1 MYDKNIIQ
9 RNMYNILEVA
19 NSHGG
24 DISYLYTLIEKYSIF
39 DKKENFGIKFQPFKY
54 DLMATENYSY
64 YSLYKELF
72 FSKKEWKN
80 IIEKAF
86 ITKDIWLDIFDEYGL
101 EILEENLDKVEGI
114 KFQTSILDNLIIFKM
129 LEKIS
134 TSNLKIILNIAGR
147 TLEEIDDIIDKYSL
161 LRFKEIYLE
170 VGFQGYP
177 TSIKDCGISK
187 IGILKERYKNIKIVF
202 ADHTDSQTDEAIVLP
217 LLVGFNCCDIIE
229 KHIMLDRENTKYDF
243 YSSLTFEQYQKFIDE
258 QKKYFNLKDE
268 KFINEKEKEYF
279 KKTLQIP
286 ILNKDKKAGEL
297 IDVENDFEFKRNDSY
312 GLNIVELKRYVS
324 EKYILNSDRK
334 KGETIRKEDI
344 KKANIAVIIACRL
357 KSTRLKRKA
366 LLKIGSIP
374 SVEMCI
380 KNILKFKDVSS
391 VVLATSTT
399 EEDSEL
405 KDYTYNKNVLFH
417 QGDPDDVIQRYLD
430 IIEKK
435 NFDVII
441 RVTGDCPYLSSDIAE
456 VVLNS
461 HFEKGAE
468 YSNGIGAA
476 VGTNLEVINSLSL
489 KKVKKYFPKADYSEY
504 MTWYFQN
511 NPEEFKLNYVD
522 LPEKWKRD
530 YRLTLDYQ
538 ADLDL
543 FNKIEEYFTEEKI
556 EYSIDKLYE
565 YLDNHPDIAK
575 INSSITQKYQTDAKL
590 IETLNKYTKINKG
603 N

>member
-456 VVLNS
+456 IVLNS

>member
-511 NPEEFKLNYVD
+511 NPEEFKLNYVN

-538 ADLDL
+538 EDLDL
-543 FNKIEEYFTEEKI
+543 FNKIESYFVEEKI

-575 INSSITQKYQTDAKL
+575 INSFITQKYQTDAKL

>member
-177 TSIKDCGISK
+177 TSIKNCGISK

>member
-134 TSNLKIILNIAGR
+134 TSNLKIILNIARR
-147 TLEEIDDIIDKYSL
+147 TSEQIDDITQKYSL
-161 LRFKEIYLE
+161 LRYKDIYLE
-170 VGFQGYP
+170 VGFQRYP

-456 VVLNS
+456 IVLNS

>member
-489 KKVKKYFPKADYSEY
+489 KEVKKYFPKADYSEY

-538 ADLDL
+538 EDLDL
-543 FNKIEEYFTEEKI
+543 FNKIESYFVEEKI

-575 INSSITQKYQTDAKL
+575 INSFITQKYQTDAKL

>member
-1 MYDKNIIQ
+1 
-9 RNMYNILEVA
+9 MYNILEVA
-19 NSHGG
+19 NCHGG
-24 DISYLYTLIEKYSIF
+24 DINYLYTLIDKYSIF
-39 DKKENFGIKFQPFKY
+39 DKKEKFGMKFQPFKY
-54 DLMATENYSY
+54 DLIAMETYSWY
-64 YSLYKELF
+64 PVYKNLF
-72 FSKKEWKN
+72 FTKKEWEN
-80 IIEKAF
+80 ILGKAF
-86 ITKDIWLDIFDEYGL
+86 VTKDVWLDIFDEYGL
-101 EILEENLDKVEGI
+101 EILEDNLDKIEGI
-114 KFQTSILDNLIIFKM
+114 KFQTSILDNLIIFRK
-129 LEKIS
+129 LGEIN

-147 TLEEIDDIIDKYSL
+147 SLDEIDSIINKYSL
-161 LRFKEIYLE
+161 LKFKEIYLE

-187 IGILKERYKNIKIVF
+187 IAVLKERYNNIKIVF
-202 ADHTDSQTDEAIVLP
+202 ADHADSQTDEAITLP

-243 YSSLTFEQYQKFIDE
+243 YSSLTFEQYKKFIDE
-258 QKKYFNLKDE
+258 QKKYFGLKIE
-268 KFINEKEKEYF
+268 KFINEKEREYL
-279 KKTLQIP
+279 KKSLQIP

-297 IDVENDFEFKRNDSY
+297 IDIENDFEFKRNDSY
-312 GLNIVELKRYVS
+312 GLNVVELKKYIS
-324 EKYILNSDRK
+324 EKYILNSDRQ

-344 KKANIAVIIACRL
+344 RKANIAVIIACRL
-357 KSTRLKRKA
+357 KSSRLKRKA
-366 LLKIGSIP
+366 LLKIGSIS

-380 KNILKFKDVSS
+380 KNILKFKDVNSI
-391 VVLATSTT
+391 VLATSTT
-399 EEDSEL
+399 EQDSEL
-405 KDYTYNKNVLFH
+405 KNYTYNENVIFH

-456 VVLNS
+456 VILNS

-489 KKVKKYFPKADYSEY
+489 KEVKKYFPKADYSEY

-511 NPEEFKLNYVD
+511 NSEIFKLNYVN
-522 LPEKWKRD
+522 LPNKWKRD

-538 ADLDL
+538 EDLEL
-543 FNKIEEYFTEEKI
+543 FNKIERYFLENNI
-556 EYSIDKLYE
+556 DYSIDEMYK
-565 YLDNHPDIAK
+565 YLDNNPEVVK
-575 INSSITQKYQTDAKL
+575 INSHLTLKYKTDVGL
-590 IETLNKYTKINKG
+590 IETLNKVTKINKG

>member
-405 KDYTYNKNVLFH
+405 KNYTYNKNVLFH

>member
-1 MYDKNIIQ
+1 
-9 RNMYNILEVA
+9 MYNILEVA

-177 TSIKDCGISK
+177 TSIKNCGISK

>member
-1 MYDKNIIQ
+1 M
-9 RNMYNILEVA
+9 
-19 NSHGG
+19 
-24 DISYLYTLIEKYSIF
+24 
-39 DKKENFGIKFQPFKY
+39 
-54 DLMATENYSY
+54 
-64 YSLYKELF
+64 
-72 FSKKEWKN
+72 
-80 IIEKAF
+80 
-86 ITKDIWLDIFDEYGL
+86 
-101 EILEENLDKVEGI
+101 
-114 KFQTSILDNLIIFKM
+114 
-129 LEKIS
+129 
-134 TSNLKIILNIAGR
+134 
-147 TLEEIDDIIDKYSL
+147 
-161 LRFKEIYLE
+161 
-170 VGFQGYP
+170 
-177 TSIKDCGISK
+177 
-187 IGILKERYKNIKIVF
+187 
-202 ADHTDSQTDEAIVLP
+202 
-217 LLVGFNCCDIIE
+217 
-229 KHIMLDRENTKYDF
+229 
-243 YSSLTFEQYQKFIDE
+243 
-258 QKKYFNLKDE
+258 
-268 KFINEKEKEYF
+268 
-279 KKTLQIP
+279 
-286 ILNKDKKAGEL
+286 
-297 IDVENDFEFKRNDSY
+297 
-312 GLNIVELKRYVS
+312 
-324 EKYILNSDRK
+324 
-334 KGETIRKEDI
+334 
-344 KKANIAVIIACRL
+344 
-357 KSTRLKRKA
+357 KRKA

>member
-1 MYDKNIIQ
+1 
-9 RNMYNILEVA
+9 MYNILEVA
-19 NSHGG
+19 NCHGG
-24 DISYLYTLIEKYSIF
+24 DINYLYNLIDKYSNF
-39 DKKENFGIKFQPFKY
+39 DKKEKFGIKFQPFKY
-54 DLMATENYSY
+54 DLIATETYSWY
-64 YSLYKELF
+64 PVYKDLF
-72 FSKKEWKN
+72 FTKKEWED
-80 IIEKAF
+80 IIQKAF
-86 ITKDIWLDIFDEYGL
+86 ITKDIWLDIFYEYGL
-101 EILEENLDKVEGI
+101 EILEENLDKIEGI
-114 KFQTSILDNLIIFKM
+114 KFQTSILDNLIIFRRLK
-129 LEKIS
+129 KIN
-134 TSNLKIILNIAGR
+134 TFNLKIILNIAGR
-147 TLEEIDDIIDKYSL
+147 TLDEIDSIINRYSL
-161 LRFKEIYLE
+161 LKFKEIYLE

-177 TSIKDCGISK
+177 TSIEDCGISK
-187 IGILKERYKNIKIVF
+187 IAILKERYNNIKIVF
-202 ADHTDSQTDEAIVLP
+202 ADHTDSQTDEAIILP
-217 LLVGFNCCDIIE
+217 LLVGVNCCDIIE

-243 YSSLTFEQYQKFIDE
+243 YSSLTFEQYKKFIDE
-258 QKKYFNLKDE
+258 QKKYFNLKNK
-268 KFINEKEKEYF
+268 KFINEKEKEYL

-297 IDVENDFEFKRNDSY
+297 IDIENDFEFKRNDSY
-312 GLNIVELKRYVS
+312 GLNIVELKKYVS

-344 KKANIAVIIACRL
+344 RKANIAVIIACRL

-366 LLKIGSIP
+366 LLKIGSIS

-380 KNILKFKDVSS
+380 KNILKFKDVNS

-405 KDYTYNKNVLFH
+405 KNYTYNKNVIFH

-456 VVLNS
+456 TVLNS

-468 YSNGIGAA
+468 YSNGVGAA

-489 KKVKKYFPKADYSEY
+489 KEVKKYFSKADYSEY

-522 LPEKWKRD
+522 LPEKWKRN

-538 ADLDL
+538 EDLDL
-543 FNKIEEYFTEEKI
+543 FNKIEKYFVEEKI

-565 YLDNHPDIAK
+565 YLDDHPDVVK
-575 INSSITQKYQTDAKL
+575 INSHLTLKYKTDTEL
-590 IETLNKYTKINKG
+590 IETLNRVTKINKG

>member
-1 MYDKNIIQ
+1 
-9 RNMYNILEVA
+9 MYNILEVA

-54 DLMATENYSY
+54 DLMAVENYSY
-64 YSLYKELF
+64 YSLYKDLF
-72 FSKKEWKN
+72 FTKKEWED
-80 IIEKAF
+80 IIQKAF
-86 ITKDIWLDIFDEYGL
+86 VTKDIWLDIFDEYGL
-101 EILEENLDKVEGI
+101 EILEENLDRIEGI
-114 KFQTSILDNLIIFKM
+114 KFQTSILDNLTIFRRLK
-129 LEKIS
+129 KIN
-134 TSNLKIILNIAGR
+134 TFNLKIILNIAGR
-147 TLEEIDDIIDKYSL
+147 TLDEIDIIIDRYSL
-161 LRFKEIYLE
+161 LKFKEIYLE

-177 TSIKDCGISK
+177 TSIEDCGISK
-187 IGILKERYKNIKIVF
+187 IAILKERYNNIKIVF
-202 ADHTDSQTDEAIVLP
+202 ADHTDSQTDEAITLP
-217 LLVGFNCCDIIE
+217 LLVGFNYCDIIE

-258 QKKYFNLKDE
+258 QKKYFNLKNE
-268 KFINEKEKEYF
+268 KFINEKEKEYL

-297 IDVENDFEFKRNDSY
+297 IDIENDFEFKRNDSY
-312 GLNIVELKRYVS
+312 GLNIVELKKYVS

-344 KKANIAVIIACRL
+344 RKANIAVIIACRL

-380 KNILKFKDVSS
+380 KNILKFKDVNS

-399 EEDSEL
+399 EEDSKL
-405 KDYTYNKNVLFH
+405 KNYTYNKNVIFH

-489 KKVKKYFPKADYSEY
+489 KEVKKYFPKADYSEY

-543 FNKIEEYFTEEKI
+543 FNKIEEYFMEEKI

-565 YLDNHPDIAK
+565 YLDHHPDLAQ
-575 INSSITQKYQTDAKL
+575 INSSITQKYQTDTKL

-603 N
+603 S

>member
-1 MYDKNIIQ
+1 
-9 RNMYNILEVA
+9 MYNILEVA
-19 NSHGG
+19 NCHGG
-24 DISYLYTLIEKYSIF
+24 DLNYLYNLIDKYSNF
-39 DKKENFGIKFQPFKY
+39 DKKEEFGIKFQPFKY
-54 DLMATENYSY
+54 NLIATETYSW
-64 YSLYKELF
+64 YSTYKDLF
-72 FSKKEWKN
+72 FTKKEWKN
-80 IIEKAF
+80 IIQKAF

-101 EILEENLDKVEGI
+101 EILEDNLDKIEGI
-114 KFQTSILDNLIIFKM
+114 KFQTSILDNLIIFKK

-147 TLEEIDDIIDKYSL
+147 TLDEIDRILNKYSL
-161 LRFKEIYLE
+161 LKFKEICLE

-177 TSIKDCGISK
+177 TSIEDCGISK
-187 IGILKERYKNIKIVF
+187 IAILKEKYNNIKIVF
-202 ADHTDSQTDEAIVLP
+202 ADHTDSQTDEAITLP
-217 LLVGFNCCDIIE
+217 LLAGFNCCDIIE

-243 YSSLTFEQYQKFIDE
+243 YSSLTFEQYKKFIDE
-258 QKKYFNLKDE
+258 QKKYFNLKKE
-268 KFINEKEKEYF
+268 KFINEKEKEYL

-297 IDVENDFEFKRNDSY
+297 IDIENDFEFKRNNFY
-312 GLNIVELKRYVS
+312 GLNIVELKKYVS

-344 KKANIAVIIACRL
+344 RKANIAVIIACRL

-366 LLKIGSIP
+366 LLKIGSIS

-380 KNILKFKDVSS
+380 KNILKFKDVNSI
-391 VVLATSTT
+391 VLATSTT

-405 KDYTYNKNVLFH
+405 KDYTYNKNVIFH

-430 IIEKK
+430 VVEKK

-489 KKVKKYFPKADYSEY
+489 KEVKKYFPKADYSEY

-538 ADLDL
+538 EDLDL
-543 FNKIEEYFTEEKI
+543 FNKIEEYFLEKN
-556 EYSIDKLYE
+556 IDYNIDELYK
-565 YLDNHPDIAK
+565 YLDSNPEIVK
-575 INSSITQKYQTDAKL
+575 INSHLTLKYKTDVKL

>member
-1 MYDKNIIQ
+1 
-9 RNMYNILEVA
+9 MYNILEVA

-405 KDYTYNKNVLFH
+405 KNYTYNKNVLFH

>member
-1 MYDKNIIQ
+1 
-9 RNMYNILEVA
+9 MYNILEVA
-19 NSHGG
+19 NCHGG
-24 DISYLYTLIEKYSIF
+24 DINYLYNLIDKYSSF
-39 DKKENFGIKFQPFKY
+39 DKKEKFGIKFQPFKY
-54 DLMATENYSY
+54 DLIAVETYSWY
-64 YSLYKELF
+64 PIYKDLF
-72 FSKKEWKN
+72 FTKKEWKD
-80 IIEKAF
+80 IIQKAF

-101 EILEENLDKVEGI
+101 EILEENLDRIEGI
-114 KFQTSILDNLIIFKM
+114 KFQTSILDNLIIFKK
-129 LEKIS
+129 LKKIN
-134 TSNLKIILNIAGR
+134 TFDLKIILNIAGR
-147 TLEEIDDIIDKYSL
+147 TLEEIDNIINRYSL
-161 LRFKEIYLE
+161 LKFKEIYLE

-177 TSIKDCGISK
+177 TSIEDCGISK
-187 IGILKERYKNIKIVF
+187 IAILKERYNNVKIVF
-202 ADHTDSQTDEAIVLP
+202 ADHTDSQTDDAITLP
-217 LLVGFNCCDIIE
+217 LLVGFDCCDIIE

-243 YSSLTFEQYQKFIDE
+243 YSSLTFEQYKKFIDE
-258 QKKYFNLKDE
+258 QKKYFYLKNE
-268 KFINEKEKEYF
+268 KFINEKEKEYL

-297 IDVENDFEFKRNDSY
+297 IDIENDFEFKRNDSY
-312 GLNIVELKRYVS
+312 GLNIVELKKYVD

-344 KKANIAVIIACRL
+344 RKANIAVIIACRL

-380 KNILKFKDVSS
+380 KNILKFKDVNS

-405 KDYTYNKNVLFH
+405 KNYTYNKNVIFH

-489 KKVKKYFPKADYSEY
+489 KKVKKYFPRADYSEY

-543 FNKIEEYFTEEKI
+543 FNKIEEYFLEKN
-556 EYSIDKLYE
+556 IDYNIDELYK
-565 YLDNHPDIAK
+565 YLDSNPEIVK
-575 INSSITQKYQTDAKL
+575 INSHLTLKYKTDVKL

>member
-1 MYDKNIIQ
+1 MKNLVIVESPSKSKTIGK
-9 RNMYNILEVA
+9 YLGKDYTV
-19 NSHGG
+19 
-24 DISYLYTLIEKYSIF
+24 ISSKGHIRDLATRG
-39 DKKENFGIKFQPFKY
+39 KE
-54 DLMATENYSY
+54 
-64 YSLYKELF
+64 
-72 FSKKEWKN
+72 
-80 IIEKAF
+80 
-86 ITKDIWLDIFDEYGL
+86 GL
-101 EILEENLDKVEGI
+101 GV
-114 KFQTSILDNLIIFKM
+114 
-129 LEKIS
+129 
-134 TSNLKIILNIAGR
+134 
-147 TLEEIDDIIDKYSL
+147 
-161 LRFKEIYLE
+161 
-170 VGFQGYP
+170 
-177 TSIKDCGISK
+177 
-187 IGILKERYKNIKIVF
+187 
-202 ADHTDSQTDEAIVLP
+202 
-217 LLVGFNCCDIIE
+217 
-229 KHIMLDRENTKYDF
+229 
-243 YSSLTFEQYQKFIDE
+243 
-258 QKKYFNLKDE
+258 
-268 KFINEKEKEYF
+268 
-279 KKTLQIP
+279 
-286 ILNKDKKAGEL
+286 
-297 IDVENDFEFKRNDSY
+297 DVENDFEFKRNDSY

>member
-1 MYDKNIIQ
+1 
-9 RNMYNILEVA
+9 MYNILEVA

-54 DLMATENYSY
+54 DLMAVENYSY
-64 YSLYKELF
+64 YSLYKKLF
-72 FSKKEWKN
+72 FTKKEWKD
-80 IIEKAF
+80 IIQKAF
-86 ITKDIWLDIFDEYGL
+86 MTKDIWLDIFDEYGL
-101 EILEENLDKVEGI
+101 EILEDNLDKIEGI
-114 KFQTSILDNLIIFKM
+114 KFQTSILDNLIIFKK
-129 LEKIS
+129 LREIN
-134 TSNLKIILNIAGR
+134 TFNLKLILNIAGR
-147 TLEEIDDIIDKYSL
+147 SLDEIDGIINKYSL
-161 LRFKEIYLE
+161 LKFKEIYLE

-177 TSIKDCGISK
+177 TSIEDCGISK
-187 IGILKERYKNIKIVF
+187 ITILKEKYSNIKIVF
-202 ADHTDSQTDEAIVLP
+202 ADHTNSQKDEAIILP
-217 LLVGFNCCDIIE
+217 LLVGFNCCDVIE

-243 YSSLTFEQYQKFIDE
+243 YSSLTFEQYKKFIDE
-258 QKKYFNLKDE
+258 QKKYFNLKKE
-268 KFINEKEKEYF
+268 KFVNEKEKEYL

-297 IDVENDFEFKRNDSY
+297 IDIENDFEFKRNDSY
-312 GLNIVELKRYVS
+312 GLNIVELKKYVA

-357 KSTRLKRKA
+357 KSSRLKRKA
-366 LLKIGSIP
+366 LLKIGSLSSI
-374 SVEMCI
+374 EMCI
-380 KNILKFKDVSS
+380 KNILKFKDVNS
-391 VVLATSTT
+391 VVLATSITD
-399 EEDSEL
+399 EDSEL
-405 KDYTYNKNVLFH
+405 KDYIYNKNVIFH

-441 RVTGDCPYLSSDIAE
+441 RATGDCPYLSSDIAE
-456 VVLNS
+456 IILDS

-468 YSNGIGAA
+468 YSNGIEATI
-476 VGTNLEVINSLSL
+476 GTNLEVINTLSL
-489 KKVKKYFPKADYSEY
+489 KKIKKYFPKADYSEY

-511 NPEEFKLNYVD
+511 NSDVFKLNYVD
-522 LPEKWKRD
+522 LPNRWRRD

-538 ADLDL
+538 EDLEL
-543 FNKIEEYFTEEKI
+543 FNQIEKYFTEEKI
-556 EYSIDKLYE
+556 EYSIDKLYN

-575 INSSITQKYQTDAKL
+575 INSFITQKYQTDTKL
-590 IETLNKYTKINKG
+590 IEILNKYTKINKG

>member
-147 TLEEIDDIIDKYSL
+147 TLEEIDDIIDRYSL

>member
-1 MYDKNIIQ
+1 M
-9 RNMYNILEVA
+9 
-19 NSHGG
+19 
-24 DISYLYTLIEKYSIF
+24 
-39 DKKENFGIKFQPFKY
+39 
-54 DLMATENYSY
+54 
-64 YSLYKELF
+64 
-72 FSKKEWKN
+72 
-80 IIEKAF
+80 
-86 ITKDIWLDIFDEYGL
+86 
-101 EILEENLDKVEGI
+101 
-114 KFQTSILDNLIIFKM
+114 
-129 LEKIS
+129 
-134 TSNLKIILNIAGR
+134 
-147 TLEEIDDIIDKYSL
+147 
-161 LRFKEIYLE
+161 
-170 VGFQGYP
+170 
-177 TSIKDCGISK
+177 
-187 IGILKERYKNIKIVF
+187 
-202 ADHTDSQTDEAIVLP
+202 
-217 LLVGFNCCDIIE
+217 
-229 KHIMLDRENTKYDF
+229 
-243 YSSLTFEQYQKFIDE
+243 
-258 QKKYFNLKDE
+258 
-268 KFINEKEKEYF
+268 
-279 KKTLQIP
+279 
-286 ILNKDKKAGEL
+286 
-297 IDVENDFEFKRNDSY
+297 
-312 GLNIVELKRYVS
+312 
-324 EKYILNSDRK
+324 
-334 KGETIRKEDI
+334 
-344 KKANIAVIIACRL
+344 
-357 KSTRLKRKA
+357 KRKA

-380 KNILKFKDVSS
+380 KNILKFKDVNS

-405 KDYTYNKNVLFH
+405 KNYTYNKNVIFH

-489 KKVKKYFPKADYSEY
+489 KKVKKYFPRADYSEY

-543 FNKIEEYFTEEKI
+543 FNKIEEYFLEKN
-556 EYSIDKLYE
+556 IDYNIDELYK
-565 YLDNHPDIAK
+565 YLDSNPEIVK
-575 INSSITQKYQTDAKL
+575 INSHLTLKYKTDVKL

>member
-1 MYDKNIIQ
+1 
-9 RNMYNILEVA
+9 MYNILEVA
-19 NSHGG
+19 NCHGG
-24 DISYLYTLIEKYSIF
+24 DINYLYNLIDKYSSF
-39 DKKENFGIKFQPFKY
+39 DKKEKFGIKFQPFKY
-54 DLMATENYSY
+54 DLIAVETYSWY
-64 YSLYKELF
+64 PIYKDLF
-72 FSKKEWKN
+72 FTKKEWKD
-80 IIEKAF
+80 IIQKAF

-101 EILEENLDKVEGI
+101 EILEENLDRIEGI
-114 KFQTSILDNLIIFKM
+114 KFQTSILDNLIIFKK
-129 LEKIS
+129 LKKIN
-134 TSNLKIILNIAGR
+134 TFDLKIILNIAGR
-147 TLEEIDDIIDKYSL
+147 TLEEIDNIINRYSL
-161 LRFKEIYLE
+161 LKFKEIYLE

-177 TSIKDCGISK
+177 TSIEDCGISK
-187 IGILKERYKNIKIVF
+187 IAILKERYNNVKIVF
-202 ADHTDSQTDEAIVLP
+202 ADHTDSQTDDAITLP
-217 LLVGFNCCDIIE
+217 LLVGFDCCDIIE

-243 YSSLTFEQYQKFIDE
+243 YSSLTFEQYKKFIDE
-258 QKKYFNLKDE
+258 QKKYFNLKNK
-268 KFINEKEKEYF
+268 KFINEKEKEYL

-297 IDVENDFEFKRNDSY
+297 IDIENDFEFKRNDSY
-312 GLNIVELKRYVS
+312 GLNIVELKKYVD

-344 KKANIAVIIACRL
+344 RKANIAVIIACRL

-380 KNILKFKDVSS
+380 KNILKFKDVNSI
-391 VVLATSTT
+391 VLATSTT

-405 KDYTYNKNVLFH
+405 KNYTYNKNVIFH

-441 RVTGDCPYLSSDIAE
+441 RVTGDCPYLSSDISE

-489 KKVKKYFPKADYSEY
+489 KKVKKYFPRADYSEY

-543 FNKIEEYFTEEKI
+543 FNKIEEYFLEKN
-556 EYSIDKLYE
+556 IDYNIDELYK
-565 YLDNHPDIAK
+565 YLDSNPEIVK
-575 INSSITQKYQTDAKL
+575 INSHLTLKYKTDVKL